1 MSSDDTRAR
10 NWINQGKE
18 AYGQLHLDE
27 ASVYFEKAVTAASQ
41 SFEARLSYGVIC
53 LFEYQNGITPATPEL
68 LLPFKIVEQNAT
80 NGKRAEGSFR
90 RALELEPRNIL
101 YRVWSDMGSWGDTRL
116 SRLADAQHWYK
127 QILETYP
134 EHEFANYVCGVI
146 DWQRAFELLQASG
159 YPCPLPNE
167 AARQA
172 LHSRVTPLLD
182 EAALKLV
189 ALSRT
194 RS

>member
-10 NWINQGKE
+10 NGIDQGKE

-53 LFEYQNGITPATPEL
+53 LFEYQNGITPETPEL

-90 RALELEPRNIL
+90 RALELEPRN
-101 YRVWSDMGSWGDTRL
+101 
-116 SRLADAQHWYK
+116 
-127 QILETYP
+127 
-134 EHEFANYVCGVI
+134 
-146 DWQRAFELLQASG
+146 
-159 YPCPLPNE
+159 
-167 AARQA
+167 
-172 LHSRVTPLLD
+172 
-182 EAALKLV
+182 
-189 ALSRT
+189 
-194 RS
+194 